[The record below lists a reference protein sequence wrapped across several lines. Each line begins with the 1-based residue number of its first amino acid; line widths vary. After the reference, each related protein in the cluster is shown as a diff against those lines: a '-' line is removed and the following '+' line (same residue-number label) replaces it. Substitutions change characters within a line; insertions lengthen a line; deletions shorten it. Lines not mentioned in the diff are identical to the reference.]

1 MSVIAFRPRVAKG
14 LHPRTVEHPAVTGT
28 FRSPRG
34 RSGVM
39 SGFLRVQRLV
49 LTPRGAFLTGVFTG
63 ELRDADAS
71 LIGVDSRR
79 VTAPV
84 DLVRDADG
92 YTPVVRP
99 LHLDLM
105 GISVEV
111 DAVRIDP
118 GLAFPRLDR
127 AVSRFPGR
135 RGAEDDGRSPS

>member
-1 MSVIAFRPRVAKG
+1 MSVIAFRPRAAKG
-14 LHPRTVEHPAVTGT
+14 PHPPTVEHPAVTGT

-39 SGFLRVQRLV
+39 TGFLRVQRLV

-63 ELRDADAS
+63 ELRYADAR
-71 LIGVDSRR
+71 LIGVYSRR
-79 VTAPV
+79 VTQREG
-84 DLVRDADG
+84 LVRDAEG

-127 AVSRFPGR
+127 SLGRFPGR
-135 RGAEDDGRSPS
+135 RGAEHDGRSPS

>member
-1 MSVIAFRPRVAKG
+1 MTVIAFRPRVASG
-14 LHPRTVEHPAVTGT
+14 PHPRTVEHPAVTGT

-39 SGFLRVQRLV
+39 TGFLRVQRLV
-49 LTPRGAFLTGVFTG
+49 LAPRGAFLTGVFTG

-79 VTAPV
+79 VSAAV

-99 LHLDLM
+99 LQLDLM
-105 GISVEV
+105 GIRVDV

-118 GLAFPRLDR
+118 GLAFPRVGR
-127 AVSRFPGR
+127 AVGHLPAR
-135 RGAEDDGRSPS
+135 RTARTDGVSPS